1 MLTGRHNKGFS
12 QKLGS
17 LWPRTLNKEDGRQA
31 GPGKR
36 PAARGAH
43 AAVSR
48 IPLCL
53 ISSALEPRGVHGHP
67 SAWCYKEL
75 LMAYFRGRPRLE
87 SGEVQGP
94 GLSHRHAGQAGGH
107 SAKKGRCW
115 GHQRAVPNAK
125 PWGWEVVIR
134 QQDNWQVLAPAWAGR
149 CRPPRPFAPHA
160 GGHSDAEPST
170 GPEKPRN
177 HRCHLC
183 CTHKGPGW
191 DTRDRSVF
199 PRTPQ
204 KGQFCPWEMTTLGWN
219 RGHSQQEAA
228 DRVLHAPTSLPPASP
243 RFSRAARHP
252 TAGAGGL
259 ELRPDR
265 AWPN

>member
-48 IPLCL
+48 ILLCL

-115 GHQRAVPNAK
+115 GHQRAVPSAK

-160 GGHSDAEPST
+160 GVTQMLSPARVRRSHETIGAIHAAHTRGQAGTPVTVRSSPEPHT
-170 GPEKPRN
+170 EG
-177 HRCHLC
+177 
-183 CTHKGPGW
+183 T
-191 DTRDRSVF
+191 
-199 PRTPQ
+199 
-204 KGQFCPWEMTTLGWN
+204 
-219 RGHSQQEAA
+219 
-228 DRVLHAPTSLPPASP
+228 VLPMGDDDP
-243 RFSRAARHP
+243 
-252 TAGAGGL
+252 GL
-259 ELRPDR
+259 ESRPQPAR
-265 AWPN
+265 GG

>member
-1 MLTGRHNKGFS
+1 MLTSRHNKGFS

-115 GHQRAVPNAK
+115 GHQRAVPSAK

-177 HRCHLC
+177 HRCHSC

-191 DTRDRSVF
+191 DARDRSVF
-199 PRTPQ
+199 PRTPH
-204 KGQFCPWEMTTLGWN
+204 
-219 RGHSQQEAA
+219 RGT
-228 DRVLHAPTSLPPASP
+228 VLPMGDDDP
-243 RFSRAARHP
+243 
-252 TAGAGGL
+252 GL
-259 ELRPDR
+259 ESRPQPAR
-265 AWPN
+265 GG